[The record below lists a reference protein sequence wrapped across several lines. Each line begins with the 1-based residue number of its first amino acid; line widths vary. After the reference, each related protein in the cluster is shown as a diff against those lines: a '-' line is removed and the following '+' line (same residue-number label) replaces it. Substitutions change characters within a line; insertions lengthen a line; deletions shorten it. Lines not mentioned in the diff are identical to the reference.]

1 MSEAIIARGGRTIT
15 LLDPN
20 RPKTLYTEIFNH
32 NIIWTVPNGV
42 VNNTVYVRLFG
53 GGGGGTTGS
62 GGGGG
67 WMNNSE
73 ILVNSGEVVNIIIG
87 DGGTSYN
94 NYSTPG
100 NSGGYNIFWRLFIC

>member
-53 GGGGGTTGS
+53 GGGGGGGYGNGGDGTGRDDGGYGA
-62 GGGGG
+62 GGGG
-67 WMNNSE
+67 SR
-73 ILVNSGEVVNIIIG
+73 SGTFLGGNGG
-87 DGGTSYN
+87 DG
-94 NYSTPG
+94 
-100 NSGGYNIFWRLFIC
+100 ICIIQYYVYE

>member
-53 GGGGGTTGS
+53 GGGGGGGGYGNGGDGTGRDDGGYGA
-62 GGGGG
+62 GGGGSISNTSLG
-67 WMNNSE
+67 GNGGNG
-73 ILVNSGEVVNIIIG
+73 ICIIQ
-87 DGGTSYN
+87 Y
-94 NYSTPG
+94 YV
-100 NSGGYNIFWRLFIC
+100 YE